1 MKRAFIL
8 PDLSIGGAQR
18 VILNYAQQLSK
29 DSQVIL
35 IVISSKGGLMEEIG
49 DKVRL
54 VAFSNDKLNIFLQI
68 KFFFWLPYFVHRE
81 GVNTILSTLFQI
93 NIVLG
98 ILKYLRLLKAK
109 LVLREANYVSKEW
122 PKSRAYLLFRVLGRL
137 AYRTSDAVV
146 CLNEEQKADVHSFL
160 NLSLQRIFIIP
171 NPVITDEIVKAKS
184 DDSQKMLHVEG
195 PLVLSVG
202 RLARQKRLDVLIL
215 AFKKFRDSTGKGT
228 LVIVGQGMLE
238 RDLRV
243 LVEKLGIS
251 DNVLFLGEILKP
263 YQLFKLADLY
273 VLSSDFEG
281 LPNSLI
287 QACYLTERVVSTN
300 CRSGPSSILAN
311 YDGGFLVNVDDV
323 SAMSEA
329 MKIMLQ
335 RAKVPVSDS
344 WVDRYSEVRSLE
356 QLKLV
361 LSCVE

>member
-1 MKRAFIL
+1 
-8 PDLSIGGAQR
+8 
-18 VILNYAQQLSK
+18 
-29 DSQVIL
+29 
-35 IVISSKGGLMEEIG
+35 
-49 DKVRL
+49 
-54 VAFSNDKLNIFLQI
+54 
-68 KFFFWLPYFVHRE
+68 
-81 GVNTILSTLFQI
+81 
-93 NIVLG
+93 
-98 ILKYLRLLKAK
+98 
-109 LVLREANYVSKEW
+109 
-122 PKSRAYLLFRVLGRL
+122 
-137 AYRTSDAVV
+137 
-146 CLNEEQKADVHSFL
+146 
-160 NLSLQRIFIIP
+160 
-171 NPVITDEIVKAKS
+171 
-184 DDSQKMLHVEG
+184 
-195 PLVLSVG
+195 
-202 RLARQKRLDVLIL
+202 
-215 AFKKFRDSTGKGT
+215 
-228 LVIVGQGMLE
+228 MLE